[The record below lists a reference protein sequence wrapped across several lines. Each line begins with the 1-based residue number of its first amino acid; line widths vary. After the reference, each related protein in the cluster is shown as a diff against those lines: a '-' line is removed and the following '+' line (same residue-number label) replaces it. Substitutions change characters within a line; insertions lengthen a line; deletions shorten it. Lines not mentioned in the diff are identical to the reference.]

1 MKTTMICPH
10 CGVAV
15 HLDYV
20 YDIFLNKGADPW
32 DETEAI
38 SINRDFCP
46 SCNKLIITMHEGVA
60 EYARDGDLIKPR
72 VYTETVLYPQFS
84 AGHRLD
90 EAIPQKYA
98 AIFKE
103 SEHVNSISPRASAA
117 LSRYLLQ
124 LVLHEELGISKSDLV
139 KEITDLENYPHIPSS
154 LVRSLQIFRRIAN
167 FGVHPKKS
175 TNSAEIIEVGEGE
188 TEVMLQLLL
197 ELFDFIFVKPKRQEE
212 FELKIKEKYGID
224 PDAK

>member
-1 MKTTMICPH
+1 METTMICPH

-32 DETEAI
+32 DETDAI

-46 SCNKLIITMHEGVA
+46 SCNKLIITMHEGTA
-60 EYARDGDLIKPR
+60 KYSRGGELIMTR
-72 VYTETVLYPQFS
+72 IYTETVLYPQFS

-103 SEHVNSISPRASAA
+103 ISPRASAA